1 MPTPLSFAAQPSGG
15 WSHPGGSAAGSAA
28 RAGPSKARPGLLEPG
43 KVGAGRCARATPA
56 EPRLRRKIV
65 VATDK
70 FLIPDRFLPGKLFC
84 SLALLLA
91 RSLAC
96 SLVRSLPPSLLPGPG
111 GGRAE
116 LMLSSHQSHAAAATV
131 RAAAEPRPGSF
142 IGNAALRGPGS
153 DSGSGAAP
161 GPGPAISPAA
171 APAGWR

>member
-43 KVGAGRCARATPA
+43 KVGAGQCARATPA

-91 RSLAC
+91 LARFT
-96 SLVRSLPPSLLPGPG
+96 SPSLPRLLSPSLLETGGPRATELRQIRPRRWLKG
-111 GGRAE
+111 STIVGLTQRTANGLTRRAE
-116 LMLSSHQSHAAAATV
+116 TI
-131 RAAAEPRPGSF
+131 RA
-142 IGNAALRGPGS
+142 
-153 DSGSGAAP
+153 DSGRRFASDLAHW
-161 GPGPAISPAA
+161 
-171 APAGWR
+171 AGSVATDT